1 MKQVADRANG
11 CEREVKTRPKPKPKA
26 APVEKPS
33 GDNPAGDNPG
43 SEATSDAHNDRG
55 DVHNPTPS
63 VEKPSGTAKR
73 ASNPNEGTNAGVLKK
88 KADHVKV
95 NNTPLGIQPQ
105 QGGSGSKTSREN
117 IEAKRREMQA
127 KLKKNPVW
135 KI

>member
-1 MKQVADRANG
+1 MKQAADRANG
-11 CEREVKTRPKPKPKA
+11 CEKQVKTRPKPKLKA
-26 APVEKPS
+26 APATS
-33 GDNPAGDNPG
+33 NPTGENPI
-43 SEATSDAHNDRG
+43 SEATTDAHNDRG

-63 VEKPSGTAKR
+63 AEKPSATVKT
-73 ASNPNEGTNAGVLKK
+73 ASNPNEGTNAGVLRK
-88 KADHVKV
+88 KADQVKV

-105 QGGSGSKTSREN
+105 QGGSGSKTSREI